1 MSTPVAQSS
10 SLPQLLRLM
19 DHSLDFVEIVSA
31 NGLVQGVSAAIK
43 QLGGY
48 DPQVLVGGDYQDI
61 IHPDDCARAA
71 KVFARALK
79 GKPSEAVKLRY
90 RRKGGSWRTILVS
103 AQNFLEDPAV
113 GGLVILTRDVT
124 EQCAAES
131 LLAQANS
138 TVAKLTAELREV
150 ENRQRMH
157 LGAELHDDVQ
167 QILVG
172 LRMNMEA
179 SRLGRTHETPGESV
193 AGKVVAGELVGE
205 WTELL
210 QKAID
215 HLHELTVALRK
226 PRINEQGL
234 SDAVRAHVSHVQVCP
249 GQEVAFQTDGSVGKV
264 PPNVALASFRI
275 VQEGLAN
282 AIKHSRAAHLH
293 VGLKRA
299 NGCLLVSIG
308 DDGVGFD
315 VKRAAARAAKVG
327 SIGLISMRQRAAMA
341 GGRFMIESGVGA
353 GTRIVASFPVEPF
366 GGRPQ
371 PGTDRTVDGAPR
383 RITAEDIIYAATRST
398 HENKPTHLE
407 ERHLDRS

>member
-1 MSTPVAQSS
+1 MSPPLVLSPS
-10 SLPQLLRLM
+10 PPPLLRLM
-19 DHSLDFVEIVSA
+19 DHSLDFVEIVAA

-48 DPQVLVGGDYQDI
+48 DPQDLVGGDYQDI

-90 RRKGGSWRTILVS
+90 RRKGGTWRTILVS
-103 AQNFLEDPAV
+103 AQNCLEDPQV

-138 TVAKLTAELREV
+138 KVAKLTAELRDV
-150 ENRQRMH
+150 EDRQRMH

-172 LRMNMEA
+172 LRMSMSA
-179 SRLGRTHETPGESV
+179 SRRGRSKDIPAESV
-193 AGKVVAGELVGE
+193 EE

-234 SDAVRAHVSHVQVCP
+234 SDAVRAHVSHVQVSP
-249 GQEVAFQTDGSVGKV
+249 GQEIAFQTDDTVGKV

-282 AIKHSRAAHLH
+282 AIKHSKATHLQ
-293 VGLKRA
+293 VGLKRI
-299 NGCLLVSIG
+299 NGCLLVSII

-315 VKRAAARAAKVG
+315 VKGADARASQVG
-327 SIGLISMRQRAAMA
+327 SVGLISMRQRAAMA
-341 GGRFMIESGVGA
+341 GGRLTIESAVGA
-353 GTRIVASFPVEPF
+353 GTRIVASFPLEPF
-366 GGRPQ
+366 HARPQ
-371 PGTDRTVDGAPR
+371 PGADRIDGARR
-383 RITAEDIIYAATRST
+383 RIIAEDIIHAARRST
-398 HENKPTHLE
+398 HENKSAHPQ
-407 ERHLDRS
+407 ERHLDGG

>member
-1 MSTPVAQSS
+1 
-10 SLPQLLRLM
+10 M
-19 DHSLDFVEIVSA
+19 DHSLDFVEIVAA
-31 NGLVQGVSAAIK
+31 NGLVQGVSGAIK

-48 DPQVLVGGDYQDI
+48 DPQDLVGGDYQDI

-103 AQNFLEDPAV
+103 AQNFLEEPAV
-113 GGLVILTRDVT
+113 GGLLILTRDVT

-138 TVAKLTAELREV
+138 KVAKLTAELKEV
-150 ENRQRMH
+150 EDRQRMH

-179 SRLGRTHETPGESV
+179 SRLSRTHEAPGESSP
-193 AGKVVAGELVGE
+193 GESSRSESVAGELVEE

-234 SDAVRAHVSHVQVCP
+234 SDAVRAHVSHVQVFP

-282 AIKHSRAAHLH
+282 AIKHSQAAHLH
-293 VGLKRA
+293 VGLKRV

-327 SIGLISMRQRAAMA
+327 SVGLISMRQRAAMA
-341 GGRFMIESGVGA
+341 GGRFMIESAAGA

-371 PGTDRTVDGAPR
+371 PGTDRSVDGAPR
-383 RITAEDIIYAATRST
+383 RITAEDIIHAATRPT